1 MRQHRSPL
9 LPVLILACALL
20 ASPSWGATARR
31 GAADSRVTASA
42 QAWVLGLFGKLP
54 PAKPQPPHKA
64 GCGVDPNG
72 TRCG

>member
-1 MRQHRSPL
+1 MRQHRSTL
-9 LPVLILACALL
+9 LLVLILAGSLL

-31 GAADSRVTASA
+31 GSADSGLTASA
-42 QAWVLGLFGKLP
+42 RTWVLGLFGKLP
-54 PAKPQPPHKA
+54 PVKPQPPRKA

>member
-1 MRQHRSPL
+1 MRQHRSSL
-9 LPVLILACALL
+9 LLVLILAGSLL

-31 GAADSRVTASA
+31 GSANPGLTASA
-42 QAWVLGLFGKLP
+42 RAWVLGLLEKLP
-54 PAKPQPPHKA
+54 PAKPQPPQKA